1 MLSID
6 LNDEDE
12 ANKLVE
18 KCMQDGLL
26 LFFFLFNNSSVRIS
40 PPLTISF
47 DEIEK
52 GCNIILKKSQ

>member
-26 LFFFLFNNSSVRIS
+26 LFFFCL
-40 PPLTISF
+40 
-47 DEIEK
+47 
-52 GCNIILKKSQ
+52 IILQLEYLLHLQSVLMRLKKVVI

>member
-26 LFFFLFNNSSVRIS
+26 LFFFLFNNSSVRIP

-52 GCNIILKKSQ
+52 GCNIILKNLN